1 MTTMI
6 VILYFCETLMKNNVA
21 VANVCYNIIPL
32 PLIVTLF
39 LMPQVEA
46 NSSDKNKLDSGVGG
60 GVWTWI
66 AIACLVLSAGIVIAN
81 NVATVTRNDSTAS
94 GSTILPLHANDVAS
108 DLDNTNKK
116 RKKMTVTELYEG
128 EYGNALQDPA
138 FTTDNLSKDEMVTV
152 MSERLYNAAY
162 TILVKRGGH
171 T

>member
-1 MTTMI
+1 MATMI

-66 AIACLVLSAGIVIAN
+66 AIACLVLSAVIVIAN

-94 GSTILPLHANDVAS
+94 GST
-108 DLDNTNKK
+108 
-116 RKKMTVTELYEG
+116 M
-128 EYGNALQDPA
+128 
-138 FTTDNLSKDEMVTV
+138 M
-152 MSERLYNAAY
+152 
-162 TILVKRGGH
+162 
-171 T
+171 